1 MKIICLILIL
11 LTSAQAETIIVS
23 AERFDRPLIESTG
36 SVQYIGREEI
46 ERSGS
51 TNLGDLLKAKAGI
64 TTVNNG
70 SFGKSGSLFIRGT
83 DSRHALI
90 IIDGVVLNDPTSIA
104 GEPRFEYIALS
115 DIESVEVLKGSQS
128 ALYGQQAIGG
138 VIKIRTVKSTQP
150 RSQLHL
156 SGGNFGQKVVGFNT
170 TGAKDHFQYS
180 LSGEHQ
186 EASGI
191 SAAASSAAIQEKDPY
206 SLQTIGVALQYQT
219 KNFGDLKASTRQIK
233 GSSDF
238 DNQPSDDAQY
248 SHYTQ
253 SIWSLGY
260 VKEWSELKWNTQYQF
275 TDVVRDSTG
284 NYHYQ
289 AEQKKI
295 ESNLDYKIVGL
306 GAAYQKDKANVLDS
320 ILTSQKLLETKSL
333 FARVAPHWEIIGFDL
348 AARYENYNLFE
359 DEWSYRAGLNLQLIS
374 NLHLKSSYST
384 GTKSPGLYQL
394 FGQYGN
400 LQLKPEHSHSKD
412 VGLVWDYST
421 QWLELNYFEVDY
433 QNYINFGTSRYENVS
448 GAEIKGVEF
457 IAKKSWSQF
466 DGQFSFTQ
474 LSTRDHSTNRQLIR
488 RPKQQAQ
495 LMGTFYLNDQLD
507 LNSEV
512 TYLGRRD
519 DVGGNSPSYLIASLG
534 SKFQFETD
542 KYVGVNI
549 KNLLD
554 HDYQEIK
561 GYQSVGRN
569 FTLNFGMKW

>member
-1 MKIICLILIL
+1 MNIISLIVIL
-11 LTSAQAETIIVS
+11 LTSAHGETIIVS
-23 AERFDRPLIESTG
+23 AERFDRPLVESTG
-36 SVQYIGREEI
+36 SIQYIGREEI
-46 ERSGS
+46 ERSGAS
-51 TNLGDLLKAKAGI
+51 NLGDLLKARAGI

-90 IIDGVVLNDPTSIA
+90 LIDGVALNDPTSIA

-115 DIESVEVLKGSQS
+115 DIESVEVLKGSQG

-138 VIKIRTVKSTQP
+138 VIKITTVKSSKP
-150 RSQLHL
+150 RLQFDL
-156 SGGNFGQKVVGFNT
+156 SAGNFGQKVVGFNT
-170 TGAKDHFQYS
+170 TGTKDHFQYS
-180 LSGEHQ
+180 LSGGHQ

-219 KNFGDLKASTRQIK
+219 KSLGNLKASTRQVK

-253 SIWSLGY
+253 SIWSVGHD
-260 VKEWSELKWNTQYQF
+260 KEWDELKWNTQYQF
-275 TDVVRDSTG
+275 TDVVRDTTR

-295 ESNLDYKIVGL
+295 ESNLDYKIVGI

-320 ILTSQKLLETKSL
+320 VLTSQKLLETKSF
-333 FARVAPHWEIIGFDL
+333 FARLAPHWERIGFDL
-348 AARYENYNLFE
+348 AARFENYNLFE
-359 DEWSYRAGLNLQLIS
+359 EEWTYRAGLNIELIS
-374 NLHLKSSYST
+374 NLRLKSSYST

-412 VGLVWDYST
+412 VGVVWDYST

-433 QNYINFGTSRYENVS
+433 QNYINFGTSRYENIS

-466 DGQFSFTQ
+466 DSQLSFTQ
-474 LSTRDHSTNRQLIR
+474 FSTRDHSNNRQLSR

-495 LMGTFYLNDQLD
+495 LSNVFYLNDELD
-507 LNSEV
+507 VHSEIIYV
-512 TYLGRRD
+512 GRRD
-519 DVGGNSPSYLIASLG
+519 DVGGNSPSYVIASLG
-534 SKFQFETD
+534 SKWSFESD
-542 KYVGVNI
+542 KYVGFNV

-561 GYQSVGRN
+561 GYQSVGLN
-569 FTLNFGMKW
+569 FLLNFGMKW